1 MCADNIL
8 ISIANRP
15 SALDLDRNSCRNQW
29 VLTIFCKNT
38 PRRTNGTFDRLLG
51 GDKILPNSGS
61 RGRPQRVPAQVFR
74 SKLHRYFWM
83 NDLNIHVLTCYLNK
97 T

>member
-38 PRRTNGTFDRLLG
+38 
-51 GDKILPNSGS
+51 
-61 RGRPQRVPAQVFR
+61 VPAQVFR